1 MNIHLKYV
9 ITSVAL
15 SVTIGSCSRDFLDVK
30 PVGRTLEVNHYQNQE
45 QAFEALVSIYDVL
58 QWNDQNGYTMQ
69 HLLMNVASDDTY
81 AGGSDASDQPSW
93 VATNNFTFD
102 PNLGPH
108 SGFWKKAY
116 RGIFRANY
124 YIQLIDDVPNTSEA
138 FKTRTKAEAK
148 FLRAKFY
155 LDLMR
160 FFGNAPLITEPQ
172 GADDYFKLNIPGP
185 SGLMTQIATDLTDA
199 ILDLPGT
206 VSGNE
211 MGRVTKSAAQALL
224 ARAYLFSNDA
234 SKMADVASLCEDVIN
249 SNLYSLEPNF
259 ADIFDR
265 QHEYGVESIFE
276 IAYTESSLQGWWQFG
291 SGGGEG
297 NVGTQFIG
305 MRDYN
310 GPTYATGWGFCPIST
325 DLVSA
330 MSTDPRFTHTVIDA
344 AALQGASYT
353 AGYQN
358 TGYFMKKYAP
368 IQANAALDGDVA
380 LNWGTNTR
388 MIRYADVLLM
398 AAEALA
404 RTNSESVALGYL
416 NQVRNRVGLP
426 ARSSS
431 GAQLLEDIYEERRF
445 ELALEGHRFHDLI
458 RTGKA
463 VEVLGSEGYQ
473 SHNQWFP
480 IPQNEID
487 ASTDASGN
495 PVLTQNPGYN

>member
-1 MNIHLKYV
+1 MNIRLKYA
-9 ITSVAL
+9 IASIAL
-15 SVTIGSCSRDFLDVK
+15 GISIGSCSRDFLHVD
-30 PVGRTLEVNHYQNQE
+30 PVGRTLEANHYQNQE
-45 QAFEALVSIYDVL
+45 QAFEALVAIYDVL
-58 QWNDQNGYTMQ
+58 QWNDQNGYTME

-93 VATNNFTFD
+93 VATNNFTFYAD
-102 PNLGPH
+102 LGPH

-124 YIQLIDDVPNTSEA
+124 YIQLIDEVPETSEA
-138 FKTRTKAEAK
+138 FKIRTKAEAK

-155 LDLMR
+155 IDLMR
-160 FFGNAPLITEPQ
+160 YFGNAPLITEPQ
-172 GADDYFKLNIPGP
+172 GADDYFNLNIPGP
-185 SGLMTQIATDLTDA
+185 SGLMTQIETDLTDA
-199 ILDLPGT
+199 IDNLPET

-234 SKMADVASLCEDVIN
+234 TKMSDVASLCEEIIT
-249 SNLYSLEPNF
+249 SNLYSLEPNY

-265 QHEYGVESIFE
+265 QHEFGVESIFE

-325 DLVSA
+325 ELVTA
-330 MSTDPRFTHTVIDA
+330 MSADPRFTHTVIDA

-368 IQANAALDGDVA
+368 ISTNAALDGDVA

-388 MIRYADVLLM
+388 VIRYADVLLM
-398 AAEALA
+398 AAEANA
-404 RTNSESVALGYL
+404 RTNSESTALGYL

-426 ARSSS
+426 AKSSS
-431 GAQLLEDIYEERRF
+431 GAQLIDDIMEERRF
-445 ELALEGHRFHDLI
+445 ELACEGNRFHDLV

-463 VEVLGSEGYQ
+463 LEVLGSQGYQ
-473 SHNQWFP
+473 SHNNYFP
-480 IPQNEID
+480 IPQNELD
-487 ASTDASGN
+487 ASNGA
-495 PVLTQNPGYN
+495 LTQNPGYN

>member
-1 MNIHLKYV
+1 MNIRLKYA
-9 ITSVAL
+9 IASIAL
-15 SVTIGSCSRDFLDVK
+15 GISIGSCSRDFLHVD
-30 PVGRTLEVNHYQNQE
+30 PVGRTLEANHYQNQE
-45 QAFEALVSIYDVL
+45 QAFEALVAIYDVL
-58 QWNDQNGYTMQ
+58 QWNDQNGYTME

-93 VATNNFTFD
+93 VATNNFTFYAD
-102 PNLGPH
+102 LGPH

-124 YIQLIDDVPNTSEA
+124 YIQLIDEVPETSEA
-138 FKTRTKAEAK
+138 FKIRTKAEAK

-155 LDLMR
+155 IDLMR
-160 FFGNAPLITEPQ
+160 YFGNAPLITEPQ
-172 GADDYFKLNIPGP
+172 GADDYFNLNIPGP
-185 SGLMTQIATDLTDA
+185 SGLMTQIETDLTDA
-199 ILDLPGT
+199 IDNLPET

-234 SKMADVASLCEDVIN
+234 TKMSDVASLCEEIIT
-249 SNLYSLEPNF
+249 SNLYSLEPNY

-265 QHEYGVESIFE
+265 QHEFGVESIFE

-310 GPTYATGWGFCPIST
+310 GPTYATGWGFCPISPE
-325 DLVSA
+325 LVTA
-330 MSTDPRFTHTVIDA
+330 MSADPRFTHTVIDA

-368 IQANAALDGDVA
+368 ISTNAALDGDVA

-388 MIRYADVLLM
+388 VIRYADVLLM
-398 AAEALA
+398 AAEANA
-404 RTNSESVALGYL
+404 RTNSESTALGYL

-426 ARSSS
+426 AKSSS
-431 GAQLLEDIYEERRF
+431 GAQLIDDIMEERRF
-445 ELALEGHRFHDLI
+445 ELACEGNRFHDLV

-463 VEVLGSEGYQ
+463 LEVLGSQGYQ
-473 SHNQWFP
+473 SHNNYFP
-480 IPQNEID
+480 IPQNELD
-487 ASTDASGN
+487 ASNGA
-495 PVLTQNPGYN
+495 LTQNPGYN

>member
-1 MNIHLKYV
+1 MNIRLKYT
-9 ITSVAL
+9 IASIAL
-15 SVTIGSCSRDFLDVK
+15 GIGFSSCSRDFLDVR
-30 PVGRTLEVNHYQNQE
+30 PVGRTLEINHYQNQE

-58 QWNDQNGYTMQ
+58 QWNDQNGYTME

-102 PNLGPH
+102 ANLGPH

-124 YIQLIDDVPNTSEA
+124 YIKLIDDVPETSEA
-138 FKTRTKAEAK
+138 FKIRTKAEAK

-160 FFGNAPLITEPQ
+160 YFGNAPLITEPQ
-172 GADDYFKLNIPGP
+172 GADDYFNLNIPGP
-185 SGLMTQIATDLTDA
+185 SGLMTQIETDLIDA
-199 ILDLPGT
+199 IDNLPET
-206 VSGNE
+206 VTGNE

-234 SKMADVASLCEDVIN
+234 TKMSDVASLCEDIIT
-249 SNLYSLEPNF
+249 SNLYSLEANY

-265 QHEYGVESIFE
+265 QHEFGVESIFE

-325 DLVSA
+325 ELVTA
-330 MSTDPRFTHTVIDA
+330 MSADPRFTHTVIDA
-344 AALQGASYT
+344 ASLQGASYT

-368 IQANAALDGDVA
+368 ISANAALDGDPA

-388 MIRYADVLLM
+388 VIRYADVLLM
-398 AAEALA
+398 AAEANA
-404 RTNSESVALGYL
+404 RTNSESTALGYL

-426 ARSSS
+426 AKSSS
-431 GAQLLEDIYEERRF
+431 GAQLIDDIMEERRF
-445 ELALEGHRFHDLI
+445 ELACEGHRFHDLV

-463 VEVLGSEGYQ
+463 SEILGSQGYQ
-473 SHNQWFP
+473 SHNNYFP
-480 IPQNEID
+480 IPQNELD
-487 ASTDASGN
+487 ASNGA
-495 PVLTQNPGYN
+495 LTQNPGYN

>member
-1 MNIHLKYV
+1 MNIRLKYA
-9 ITSVAL
+9 IASIAL
-15 SVTIGSCSRDFLDVK
+15 SISIGSCSRDFLHVD
-30 PVGRTLEVNHYQNQE
+30 PVGRTLEANHYQNQE
-45 QAFEALVSIYDVL
+45 QAFEALVAIYDVL
-58 QWNDQNGYTMQ
+58 QWNDQNGYMME

-93 VATNNFTFD
+93 VATNNFSFD
-102 PNLGPH
+102 ANLGPH
-108 SGFWKKAY
+108 SGLWKKAY

-124 YIQLIDDVPNTSEA
+124 YIQLIDEVPETSEA
-138 FKTRTKAEAK
+138 FKIRTKAEAK

-160 FFGNAPLITEPQ
+160 YFGNAPLITEPQ
-172 GADDYFKLNIPGP
+172 GADDYFNLNIPGP

-199 ILDLPGT
+199 ITDLPET

-234 SKMADVASLCEDVIN
+234 TKMSDVASLCEDIIT

-265 QHEYGVESIFE
+265 QHEFGVESIFE

-325 DLVSA
+325 ELVAA
-330 MSTDPRFTHTVIDA
+330 MSADPRFTHTVIDA

-368 IQANAALDGDVA
+368 ISANAALDGDVA

-388 MIRYADVLLM
+388 VIRYADVLLM
-398 AAEALA
+398 AAEANA
-404 RTNSESVALGYL
+404 RTNSESTALGYL

-426 ARSSS
+426 AKSSS
-431 GAQLLEDIYEERRF
+431 GAQLIDDIMEERRF
-445 ELALEGHRFHDLI
+445 ELACEGHRFHDLV

-463 VEVLGSEGYQ
+463 SEVLGPQGYQ
-473 SHNQWFP
+473 SHNNYFP
-480 IPQNEID
+480 IPQNELD
-487 ASTDASGN
+487 ASNGA
-495 PVLTQNPGYN
+495 LTQNPGYN